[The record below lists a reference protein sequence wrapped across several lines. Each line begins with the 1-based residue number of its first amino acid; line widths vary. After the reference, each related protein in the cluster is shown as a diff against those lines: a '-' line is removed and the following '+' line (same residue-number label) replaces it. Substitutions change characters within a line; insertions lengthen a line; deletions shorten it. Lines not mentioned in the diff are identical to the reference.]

1 VSYKFD
7 FCSSLEAKMNFR
19 RINGSKFKPKRPAT
33 KKNHRPTVYH
43 PQPLAAAGQHIDT
56 EPLPD
61 SIATKLPELSC
72 FAVGN
77 GSLSPACEQN
87 PHRLQEIM

>member
-1 VSYKFD
+1 
-7 FCSSLEAKMNFR
+7 MNFR

-56 EPLPD
+56 EPLPG
-61 SIATKLPELSC
+61 SLATELPESSRSAGL
-72 FAVGN
+72 VDN
-77 GSLSPACEQN
+77 GSIRFLRCAEPGCIDGA
-87 PHRLQEIM
+87 